1 MAKGKQVLNSDLSL
15 AQHAS
20 LTDLTSGAGTAAAG
34 TVDVTA
40 TPTQTTINSN
50 FATVVTR
57 LNAITAALRDANII
71 QS

>member
-1 MAKGKQVLNSDLSL
+1 MSKGHPSLNTDLSL
-15 AQHAS
+15 AVHGA

-34 TVDVTA
+34 TVDVTV
-40 TPTQTTINSN
+40 TPTQTTINAN

-71 QS
+71 AS